1 MNKSTESL
9 WDSAGEGAYA
19 RMNQAWQWLC
29 DQRENAPEGADSW
42 DIRWQALNTGPGW
55 LTDLTQR
62 VLRGEYRLA
71 PLQLQGKNE
80 NRKAVWGAQDALVL
94 KWTALSLQHLLPL
107 HSACEHVKGHGGG
120 KVSIMKLHHLLTQPE
135 SGSPITCRD
144 DNHHDDVEKKTA
156 GSAVKP
162 DDAGY
167 RTDNS
172 ADNGST
178 DTRRYK
184 WVCRTDIRGY
194 YRNIDKQT
202 LLSQVRQHVQSPV
215 LTGLVNQYIHYT
227 VEDGGT
233 FHTPEKGISRGC
245 PLSPLMGALHLYD
258 MDEHFAKQK
267 AIHYARYMDDI
278 IILAKSRGALRRH
291 TKRLMQWFSEYGFE
305 AHPDKTYIGRTEKGF
320 DWMGAWLTHEGVTDI
335 APRAKANHREKV
347 RRLYERL
354 ARVPLWRRKRARQQ
368 VNARVSTYRKRWNIW
383 AGALLC
389 VTGAACADSPLVV
402 LASGN
407 LAGDTGARYPISAGP
422 ITMTFR
428 AKTKDYGGMCLSM
441 DKYTCRLQG
450 LGVAHKTP
458 LGWGIELLNNAGR
471 NSSVILVPKGTATRT
486 GAGPNEVATMN
497 LATGDVVYGDGTGGR
512 GCAPLQGDN
521 DFEGTWQA
529 WLKTSQ
535 CPASTTITGDRGA
548 GTLSASGQ
556 MIIYALGPLSPG
568 LLTSKPL
575 YIGHHTDSDY
585 VAIVP
590 KPSAIVISGL
600 NCNIQVTSGTGASST
615 GAGTPNVTV
624 DYGSV
629 PKRSPAGNAD
639 ATAALVLTT
648 TCSGTNSSDAAAQVT
663 LATSFS
669 AGAGTVQDASGYL
682 RESGVAGHYLTLNQN
697 TGACNASNA
706 VTGMT
711 TGKTYAPGAP
721 GTVSTETVVA
731 SLCSDG
737 TTATLGQHTIRAVAK
752 LVNR

>member
-1 MNKSTESL
+1 MNMTTPQ
-9 WDSAGEGAYA
+9 DRATEGAYS
-19 RMNQAWQWLC
+19 RMTQAWQWLC
-29 DQRENAPEGADSW
+29 DQREGAPEGADSW

-305 AHPDKTYIGRTEKGF
+305 AHPDKTYIGRTDKGF

-354 ARVPLWRRKRARQQ
+354 ARVPLWRRTRARQQ

-389 VTGAACADSPLVV
+389 VAGAACADPLVV
-402 LASGN
+402 IASGN
-407 LAGDTGARYPISAGP
+407 QAGDTGARYPFAVTSVWRYEKYSNAW
-422 ITMTFR
+422 
-428 AKTKDYGGMCLSM
+428 DYGGACLSFSAG
-441 DKYTCRLQG
+441 YCRGTTQFP
-450 LGVAHKTP
+450 ARHTP
-458 LGWGIELLNNAGR
+458 LGWGWEAG
-471 NSSVILVPKGTATRT
+471 NTGLVLVPSGTIVLG
-486 GAGPNEVATMN
+486 GAPADGVARLE
-497 LATGDVVYGDGTGGR
+497 LATGQVTYGDGSTGG
-512 GCAPLQGDN
+512 GCMPL
-521 DFEGTWQA
+521 EGNTGERSSVYA
-529 WLKTSQ
+529 MGKASKCPFNGSSVLGTSV
-535 CPASTTITGDRGA
+535 
-548 GTLSASGQ
+548 LSGPLTASGN
-556 MIIYALGPLSPG
+556 IAAYATGPLSPG
-568 LLTSKPL
+568 PLPGATLYAGYHSGADDYAVVDKPTS
-575 YIGHHTDSDY
+575 I
-585 VAIVP
+585 IV
-590 KPSAIVISGL
+590 SGL
-600 NCNIQVTSGTGASST
+600 NCNM
-615 GAGTPNVTV
+615 NVTGV
-624 DYGSV
+624 MGATSSGQGTTTV
-629 PKRSPAGNAD
+629 NIEFGNITRGSPAGDAD
-639 ATAALVLTT
+639 ANASLALTT
-648 TCSGTNSSDAAAQVT
+648 TCSGSNSSDAAAQVT
-663 LATSFS
+663 LFTAFS
-669 AGAGTVQDASGYL
+669 AGTGTVQDASGYL

-697 TGACNASNA
+697 TGTCNASKA
-706 VTGMT
+706 VTDGT
-711 TGKTYAPGAP
+711 TGKAYAPSAP

-737 TTATLGQHTIRAVAK
+737 TTAALGPHTIRAVAK
-752 LVNR
+752 LVNK